1 MRFLPVLAAALIAG
15 APMTAAA
22 PKADANPLLKTWK
35 TPFGAPTFRDFKA
48 EHFLPA
54 FESAMVEHKA
64 EIARIK
70 TQKAAPTFANT
81 LEALAQSGERLAQV
95 SNVFFNLTGAETPP
109 ELQKVAEAVAPKLA
123 AHQDDL
129 SLDEGLFAR
138 VKAVHDQRTSLKLE
152 PEQRMLL
159 EKTYRGFVRGG
170 ALLQGP
176 AKERMRAI
184 NGELSL
190 LGLKF
195 EDNLLKETNAYRLE
209 VTSPADLKGL
219 PEGVIAAA
227 AEEAGKPNTWVFTL
241 KGPSIWPFLQYAENR
256 DLRRQ
261 LLQAYAGRC
270 SQGGETDNRATMARI
285 AALRVEKANLLG
297 FKTWADFQLDEN
309 MAKNPAG
316 VYGLLNQLWPASLAK
331 AKAEAADLQALL
343 EKDLPG
349 EKLQPWDWR
358 YYSEKVKKARF
369 DLDEEELKPY
379 FSLDRVRDGAFQVA
393 SKLFGITFTEVKGVP
408 VYHDE
413 VKAFE
418 VKDVSGRH
426 LGLFYVDY
434 HPRPGKRG
442 GAWMSNYRDQWRTP
456 KGQDIRPVIVNVG
469 NFSRPTAGTPALLT
483 VDEVETLFHELGH
496 GLHGLLSQCRYR
508 PTSGT
513 ATPIDFVELP
523 SQIMENWALEPEVL
537 KSYARHHKTGAPMPE
552 ALIAKIQKAGTFNQ
566 GFATTEFLAAAL
578 LDMDWHTLTDT
589 KPVDPDA
596 FEAASLK
603 KMGLI
608 PEILP
613 RYRTPYFAHSAGGYS
628 AGYYSY
634 IWSAVLDTDAFAA
647 FKEKGDLFHPATGKA
662 FREHVLSKGGSDEAM
677 TLYKRFRGAE
687 PKVEPLLKKRG
698 LM

>member
-22 PKADANPLLKTWK
+22 PKAAANPLLTTWK

-48 EHFLPA
+48 GHFLPA
-54 FESAMVEHKA
+54 FEQAMAEHKA

-70 TQKAAPTFANT
+70 AQKAAPTFANT

-95 SNVFFNLTGAETPP
+95 RNVFDNLTGAETTP

-138 VKAVHDQRTSLKLE
+138 VKAVYDQRAGLKLE

-209 VTSPADLKGL
+209 VTNPADLKGL

-227 AEEAGKPNTWVFTL
+227 AEEAGKPNAWVFTL

-261 LLQAYAGRC
+261 LLQAYAARC
-270 SQGGETDNRATMARI
+270 SQGGETDNRAIMARI
-285 AALRVEKANLLG
+285 ASLRVEKANLLG

-331 AKAEAADLQALL
+331 AKEEAADLQALL

-369 DLDEEELKPY
+369 DLDEEEIKPY

-413 VKAFE
+413 VKAFD
-418 VKDVSGRH
+418 VKDRSGRH

-442 GAWMSNYRDQWRTP
+442 GAWMSNYRDQWRTA

-469 NFSRPTAGTPALLT
+469 NFSRPTAGAPALLT

-537 KSYARHHKTGAPMPE
+537 KSYARHHKTGEPMPE

-566 GFATTEFLAAAL
+566 GFATTEYLAAAL
-578 LDMDWHTLTDT
+578 LDMDWHTLTDA

-698 LM
+698 LK